1 MLSLW
6 PGPYRGNLKYQ
17 ILLQASFDAAMAQK
31 QALEDDATATQR
43 KMDSANALLSALA
56 GEEGRW
62 TQQSKEFDDTIQKL
76 TGVHAHLRSAVP
88 TNNSSAPAA
97 CQPVAVLALQDI
109 RLPCKLCMHLVAYD
123 VYMHDLGGVLQF
135 GHFTQVVKSQCRDRS
150 LSCITWMVVHI
161 CFCLMAMT
169 QKIFLIKM

>member
-1 MLSLW
+1 
-6 PGPYRGNLKYQ
+6 
-17 ILLQASFDAAMAQK
+17 MAQK

-97 CQPVAVLALQDI
+97 LQPAAALHMLGK
-109 RLPCKLCMHLVAYD
+109 RLLLKLCMHIVH
-123 VYMHDLGGVLQF
+123 MHKLEPPLQCS
-135 GHFTQVVKSQCRDRS
+135 HFTQEIFQCRDTSFCEYDATRAVKTYVFAYGCD
-150 LSCITWMVVHI
+150 LSESQWT
-161 CFCLMAMT
+161 
-169 QKIFLIKM
+169 